1 MIISPLLA
9 LGPGVRGEGRLVG
22 VHAPPL
28 VVDARL
34 RYWEVVVPPTDH
46 RGQYLEHLTLAP
58 DGVHV
63 VKVSRQVSR
72 PGWYDHPFLGTP
84 LLS

>member
-1 MIISPLLA
+1 MIISPLVA

-34 RYWEVVVPPTDH
+34 RDREVVVPPTDH
-46 RGQYLEHLTLAP
+46 RGQYLEHP
-58 DGVHV
+58 D
-63 VKVSRQVSR
+63 SS
-72 PGWYDHPFLGTP
+72 T
-84 LLS
+84 